1 MTTTL
6 SRVADYSIILGGRA
20 GVGKSSLY
28 HRLIKGSFP
37 EEPRFTSGHYEDG
50 LERGV
55 YHTHV
60 NGDEVKVHVHN
71 TGTRS
76 VVRICILSKAWYSET
91 VYTGTPVAM

>member
-1 MTTTL
+1 MRLESWGNPQAVRKALPPRYVMTTIS

-37 EEPRFTSGHYEDG
+37 EEPRSTSGHYEDG

-55 YHTHV
+55 YRTHV
-60 NGDEVKVHVHN
+60 NGDEVKV
-71 TGTRS
+71 
-76 VVRICILSKAWYSET
+76 
-91 VYTGTPVAM
+91 YTCT